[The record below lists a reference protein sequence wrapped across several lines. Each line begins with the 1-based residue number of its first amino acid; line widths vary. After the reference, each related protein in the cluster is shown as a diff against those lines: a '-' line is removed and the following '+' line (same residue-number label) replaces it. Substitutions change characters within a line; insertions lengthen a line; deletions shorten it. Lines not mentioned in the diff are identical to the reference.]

1 MYKELLLP
9 VDNSK
14 YSVFGID
21 IGIELAKKF
30 HSHITGNHVYAAR
43 LHDNRFKQMESGLPD
58 KYQEEKELQRQRDI
72 HNGLIT
78 KGLEI
83 ISDSFLDVL
92 EQKCKTANIQ
102 CKRRLLE
109 GKNYAK
115 IVEDIKS
122 NPYDLVIMGI
132 QGLGAVNGS
141 MIGSVCE
148 RVVRR
153 VKTDI
158 LITKNNRLFDKKIIV
173 AVDGSPNSMAAVKSA
188 VAIGK
193 AFGTPV
199 EAVSAFDPNFHYVA
213 FKNIAD
219 VLSEEAG
226 KMFKFKEQEQL
237 HEEIID
243 KGMAKIYQEHLDTA
257 KKIAQMDG
265 LDITTK
271 LLSGKPYDEILKYVK
286 DNSPSLLVIGRLGV
300 HSANGLDIG
309 SNTENLLRFA
319 QCNILI
325 VSRDYTPSEE
335 IRKDSKKDSLPWTKD
350 AEARLEIIPAF
361 VRGMAIKAI
370 EGFARDK
377 GAKEITADIMEA
389 AVEKL
394 LPPSAREKM
403 GIKKKSEDKGQ
414 GSGAMGQKSGEAAAS
429 FSQREAKTEG
439 EITWEDEAL
448 KRVENAPE
456 FVRPGIYKLMVKK
469 AKEKGYKVITSKFLS
484 EIRDESMMMVTKR
497 MKRLGFDE
505 LDMMAFDKAKDKMK
519 DSKKTEVI
527 GIIKQFLA
535 ERTGKNE
542 EIIKKFEK
550 YFSGLADKNKQN
562 E

>member
-1 MYKELLLP
+1 MYKEILLP
-9 VDNSK
+9 IDNSR

-21 IGIELAKKF
+21 IGIELARKF
-30 HSHITGNHVYAAR
+30 QSHITGNHVYAAR
-43 LHDNRFKQMESGLPD
+43 LHDNRFKQMESGLPE
-58 KYQEEKELQRQRDI
+58 KYQEENELQRQRDI
-72 HNGLIT
+72 HAGLIT

-92 EQKCKTANIQ
+92 EQKCKAANIR

-115 IVEDIKS
+115 IVEDVQS

-188 VAIGK
+188 VAIAK
-193 AFGTPV
+193 AFGTAV
-199 EAVSAFDPNFHYVA
+199 EAISAFDPNFHYVA

-226 KMFKFKEQEQL
+226 KMFRFKEQEQL

-257 KKIAQMDG
+257 KEIARMDG

-319 QCNILI
+319 PCNILI

-335 IRKDSKKDSLPWTKD
+335 IKKDSKKDSLPWTKD

-370 EGFARDK
+370 EGYAKDK

-403 GIKKKSEDKGQ
+403 GIKPQ
-414 GSGAMGQKSGEAAAS
+414 AS
-429 FSQREAKTEG
+429 SPKPQAPQQNDDIK
-439 EITWEDEAL
+439 WEEEAL

-456 FVRPGIYKLMVKK
+456 FVRPGIYKLMKKK
-469 AKEKGYKVITSKFLS
+469 AKEHGYKVITSKFLS

-497 MKRLGFDE
+497 MKKLGFDD
-505 LDMMAFDKAKDKMK
+505 LTMMAFDKAKDKTN
-519 DSKKTEVI
+519 DPKKKEVI
-527 GIIKQFLA
+527 DEIKQFLS

-550 YFSGLADKNKQN
+550 YFKMPSEKKS
-562 E
+562 

>member
-1 MYKELLLP
+1 MYKEILLP
-9 VDNSK
+9 IDNSR

-21 IGIELAKKF
+21 IGIELARKF

-43 LHDNRFKQMESGLPD
+43 LHDNRFKQMESGLPE

-72 HNGLIT
+72 HAGLIT

-92 EQKCKTANIQ
+92 EQKCKAANIQ

-115 IVEDIKS
+115 IVEDVKS

-188 VAIGK
+188 VAIAK
-193 AFGTPV
+193 AFGTAV

-226 KMFKFKEQEQL
+226 KMFRFKEQEQL

-257 KKIAQMDG
+257 KKIAKADG
-265 LDITTK
+265 LDIGTK

-319 QCNILI
+319 PCNILI
-325 VSRDYTPSEE
+325 VSRDYIPSEE
-335 IRKDSKKDSLPWTKD
+335 IKKDSKKDSLPWTKD
-350 AEARLEIIPAF
+350 AESRLEIIPAF

-377 GAKEITADIMEA
+377 DAKEITADIMEA

-403 GIKKKSEDKGQ
+403 GIKKKPEDR
-414 GSGAMGQKSGEAAAS
+414 SQKSEVKK
-429 FSQREAKTEG
+429 QKTE
-439 EITWEDEAL
+439 IRTDNDVTWEEEAL
-448 KRVENAPE
+448 KRVEKAPE

-469 AKEKGYKVITSKFLS
+469 AKEHGYKVITSKFLS

-497 MKRLGFDE
+497 MKKLGFDD
-505 LDMMAFDKAKDKMK
+505 LTMMAFDKAKDKTN
-519 DSKKTEVI
+519 DLKKKEVI
-527 GIIKQFLA
+527 DEIKQFLS

-550 YFSGLADKNKQN
+550 YFKMPSEKKS
-562 E
+562 

>member
-1 MYKELLLP
+1 MYKEILLP
-9 VDNSK
+9 IDNSR

-21 IGIELAKKF
+21 IGIELARKF

-43 LHDNRFKQMESGLPD
+43 LHDNRFKQMESGLPE
-58 KYQEEKELQRQRDI
+58 KYQEENELQRQRDI
-72 HNGLIT
+72 HSGLIT

-115 IVEDIKS
+115 IVEDVQS

-188 VAIGK
+188 VAIAK
-193 AFGTPV
+193 AFGTDV
-199 EAVSAFDPNFHYVA
+199 EAISAFDPNFHYVA
-213 FKNIAD
+213 FKNISE

-226 KMFKFKEQEQL
+226 KIFKFKEQEQL

-257 KKIAQMDG
+257 KKIAKADG
-265 LDITTK
+265 LDISTK

-319 QCNILI
+319 PCNILI

-335 IRKDSKKDSLPWTKD
+335 MKNDSKKDSLPWTKD

-370 EGFARDK
+370 EGFAKDK

-403 GIKKKSEDKGQ
+403 GITKGQ
-414 GSGAMGQKSGEAAAS
+414 GTRGKGQEGAPSLNQVQGNP
-429 FSQREAKTEG
+429 REAKTEDD
-439 EITWEDEAL
+439 IRWEDEAL

-456 FVRPGIYKLMVKK
+456 FVRPGIYKLMLKK
-469 AKEKGYKVITSKFLS
+469 AKERGYKVITSKFLS

-497 MKRLGFDE
+497 MKKLGFDD
-505 LDMMAFDKAKDKMK
+505 LTMLAFDKAKDKTN
-519 DSKKTEVI
+519 DPKKKEVI
-527 GIIKQFLA
+527 DEIKQFLS

-550 YFSGLADKNKQN
+550 YFKMPSEKKS
-562 E
+562 

>member
-1 MYKELLLP
+1 MYKEILLP
-9 VDNSK
+9 IDNSR

-21 IGIELAKKF
+21 IGIELARKF
-30 HSHITGNHVYAAR
+30 QSHITGNHVYAAR
-43 LHDNRFKQMESGLPD
+43 LHDNRFKQMESGLPE

-72 HNGLIT
+72 HAGLIT

-92 EQKCKTANIQ
+92 EQKCKAANIQ

-188 VAIGK
+188 VAIAK
-193 AFGTPV
+193 AFGTAV

-226 KMFKFKEQEQL
+226 KMFRFKEQEQL

-257 KKIAQMDG
+257 KEIAKMDG

-319 QCNILI
+319 PCNILI

-335 IRKDSKKDSLPWTKD
+335 FKKDSKKDSLPWTKD

-361 VRGMAIKAI
+361 VRGMAMKAI

-394 LPPSAREKM
+394 LPASAREKM
-403 GIKKKSEDKGQ
+403 GIKKAGNKGQ
-414 GSGAMGQKSGEAAAS
+414 GSEEAAAG
-429 FSQREAKTEG
+429 FSQRNDTTDE
-439 EITWEDEAL
+439 EIKWEEEAL

-456 FVRPGIYKLMVKK
+456 FVRPGIYKLMKKK
-469 AKEKGYKVITSKFLS
+469 AKEHGYKIITSKFLS

-497 MKRLGFDE
+497 MKKLGFDD
-505 LDMMAFDKAKDKMK
+505 LTMMAFDKAKDKTN
-519 DSKKTEVI
+519 DPKKKEVI
-527 GIIKQFLA
+527 DEIKQFLS

-550 YFSGLADKNKQN
+550 YFKMSSEKKS
-562 E
+562 

>member
-1 MYKELLLP
+1 MYKEILLP
-9 VDNSK
+9 IDNSR

-21 IGIELAKKF
+21 IGIELARKF

-43 LHDNRFKQMESGLPD
+43 LHDNRFKQMESGLPE
-58 KYQEEKELQRQRDI
+58 KYQEENELQRQRDI
-72 HNGLIT
+72 HAGLIT

-92 EQKCKTANIQ
+92 EQKCKAANIQ

-115 IVEDIKS
+115 IVEDVKS

-188 VAIGK
+188 VAIAK
-193 AFGTPV
+193 AFGTAV

-226 KMFKFKEQEQL
+226 KMFRFKEQEQL

-257 KKIAQMDG
+257 KEIARMDG
-265 LDITTK
+265 LEITTK

-319 QCNILI
+319 PCNILI

-335 IRKDSKKDSLPWTKD
+335 IKKESKKDSLPWTKD

-403 GIKKKSEDKGQ
+403 GIKKAGNKGQ
-414 GSGAMGQKSGEAAAS
+414 GSEEAAAG
-429 FSQREAKTEG
+429 FSQRNDTTDEEIKWEEA
-439 EITWEDEAL
+439 AL

-456 FVRPGIYKLMVKK
+456 FVRPGIYKLMKKK
-469 AKEKGYKVITSKFLS
+469 AKEHGYKVITSKFLS

-497 MKRLGFDE
+497 MKKLGFDD
-505 LDMMAFDKAKDKMK
+505 LTMMAFDKAKDKIN
-519 DSKKTEVI
+519 DPKKKEVI
-527 GIIKQFLA
+527 DEIKQFLS

-550 YFSGLADKNKQN
+550 YFKMPSEKKS
-562 E
+562 

>member
-1 MYKELLLP
+1 MYKEILLP
-9 VDNSK
+9 IDNSR

-21 IGIELAKKF
+21 IGIELARKF
-30 HSHITGNHVYAAR
+30 QSHITGNHVYAAR
-43 LHDNRFKQMESGLPD
+43 LHDNRFKQMESGLPE

-72 HNGLIT
+72 HAGLIT

-92 EQKCKTANIQ
+92 EQKCKAANIQ

-115 IVEDIKS
+115 IVEDVKS

-188 VAIGK
+188 VAIAK
-193 AFGTPV
+193 AFGTAV

-226 KMFKFKEQEQL
+226 KMFRFKEQEQL

-257 KKIAQMDG
+257 KEIARMDG

-319 QCNILI
+319 PCNILI

-335 IRKDSKKDSLPWTKD
+335 IKKDIKKDSLPWTKD

-394 LPPSAREKM
+394 LPASAREKM
-403 GIKKKSEDKGQ
+403 GIKKTGNKGQ
-414 GSGAMGQKSGEAAAS
+414 GSEEAAAG
-429 FSQREAKTEG
+429 FSQRNDTTDE
-439 EITWEDEAL
+439 EIKWEEEAL

-456 FVRPGIYKLMVKK
+456 FVRPGIYKLMKKK
-469 AKEKGYKVITSKFLS
+469 AKEHGYKVITSKFLS

-497 MKRLGFDE
+497 MKKLGFDD
-505 LDMMAFDKAKDKMK
+505 LTMMAFDKAKDKTN
-519 DSKKTEVI
+519 DPKKKEVI
-527 GIIKQFLA
+527 DEIKQFLS

-550 YFSGLADKNKQN
+550 YFKMPSEKKS
-562 E
+562 

>member
-1 MYKELLLP
+1 MYKEILLP
-9 VDNSK
+9 IDNSR

-21 IGIELAKKF
+21 IGIELARKF

-43 LHDNRFKQMESGLPD
+43 LHDNRFKQMESGLPE
-58 KYQEEKELQRQRDI
+58 KYQEENELQRQRDI
-72 HNGLIT
+72 HAGLIT

-115 IVEDIKS
+115 IVEDVQS

-188 VAIGK
+188 VEIAK
-193 AFGTPV
+193 AFGTAV

-213 FKNIAD
+213 FKNISE

-226 KMFKFKEQEQL
+226 KIFKFKEQEQL

-257 KKIAQMDG
+257 KKIAKADG
-265 LDITTK
+265 LDIDTK

-286 DNSPSLLVIGRLGV
+286 DTSPSLLVIGRLGV

-319 QCNILI
+319 PCNILI

-335 IRKDSKKDSLPWTKD
+335 IKKDSKKDSLPWTKD

-370 EGFARDK
+370 EGFAKDK

-389 AVEKL
+389 AVAKL

-403 GIKKKSEDKGQ
+403 GITKGQ
-414 GSGAMGQKSGEAAAS
+414 GTRGKGQEGAPSLNQVQGNL
-429 FSQREAKTEG
+429 REAKTEDD
-439 EITWEDEAL
+439 IRWEDEAL

-456 FVRPGIYKLMVKK
+456 FVRPGIYKLMKKK
-469 AKEKGYKVITSKFLS
+469 AKEHGYKVITSKFLS

-497 MKRLGFDE
+497 MKKLGFDDVTT
-505 LDMMAFDKAKDKMK
+505 LAFDKAKDKTN
-519 DSKKTEVI
+519 DPKKKEVI
-527 GIIKQFLA
+527 DEIKQSLS

-550 YFSGLADKNKQN
+550 YFKMPSEKKS
-562 E
+562 